1 MVTKNNSTD
10 SSKQNSSSD
19 EPASRVVIALGS
31 NIGQRAA
38 MDMALRQLGGIVAG
52 GRSTG
57 AVWTEPIGMQSDRFL
72 NCLFAGTTTMGL
84 AELTAVTKD
93 IERRCGRTVA
103 EAAAGLIRM
112 DIDILEYGGRRLRP
126 ADWER
131 TYIKQLFEEI

>member
-52 GRSTG
+52 GQEHRRGLDG
-57 AVWTEPIGMQSDRFL
+57 AYRDAVRPFPQL
-72 NCLFAGTTTMGL
+72 PFAGTTTMGL
-84 AELTAVTKD
+84 AELTAATKD
-93 IERRCGRTVA
+93 IERRCGRTAA